1 MASRKWHVNAGL
13 LSYFIT
19 MFLLFI
25 LESYSFIFPRD
36 FSWLVIA
43 FLMSIFGSQSPD
55 LDQMWKKL
63 FNHRDWFTHSA
74 FPELIM
80 TFLIF
85 IAGDREETNILYPIM
100 AFFFIGK
107 ATHLF
112 LDYFPTWNPH
122 DKDIMN
128 IAYSIEWF
136 ATGLTGEEISQKL
149 TGTYL
154 IHFPGLLKWFGFERE
169 TLGTKMTRFYLFTN
183 GIILIGLGVFF
194 IISFN
199 RFS

>member
-1 MASRKWHVNAGL
+1 
-13 LSYFIT
+13 
-19 MFLLFI
+19 
-25 LESYSFIFPRD
+25 
-36 FSWLVIA
+36 
-43 FLMSIFGSQSPD
+43 MSIFGSQSPD